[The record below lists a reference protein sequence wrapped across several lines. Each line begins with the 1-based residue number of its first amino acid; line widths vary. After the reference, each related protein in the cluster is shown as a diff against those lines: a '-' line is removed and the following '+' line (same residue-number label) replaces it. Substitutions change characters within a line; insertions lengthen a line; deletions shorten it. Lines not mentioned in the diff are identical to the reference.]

1 MNLSYWNQSLAHF
14 VLIQINFAVT
24 IYQQKPKYKVGILDL
39 KLILLLVLS
48 NYLVFLHL
56 TRMTIEGFAIV
67 LVLDIMVYWHIG
79 ILAYWSFKYQHMV
92 YCFFDLDISRFGRQ
106 RTFFLTSIAL
116 SIFAFATGFAS
127 SIEVYVFLRFVVA
140 ATNATVFL
148 IGYVYCKF

>member
-1 MNLSYWNQSLAHF
+1 
-14 VLIQINFAVT
+14 
-24 IYQQKPKYKVGILDL
+24 
-39 KLILLLVLS
+39 
-48 NYLVFLHL
+48 
-56 TRMTIEGFAIV
+56 MTIEGFAIV

-79 ILAYWSFKYQHMV
+79 ILAYWSFKYHHMV

-127 SIEVYVFLRFVVA
+127 SIEVYIFLRFVVA